1 MSDPQ
6 NPPQAPYPGGQ
17 GGQAGGYGPAPQQPY
32 AQAGAAQSAQ
42 GQAYPGQGQPY
53 PGQQQAQGPY
63 GAAPQQ
69 PQRAQTPV
77 GHQMQT
83 LFSPA
88 GLTTLCLELA
98 VVFGVG
104 LAASLIGY
112 ISLASIVSGGSF
124 MLIPVGIGAFTG
136 AGWSVSTTFLGA
148 SYGMMTI
155 AVPWTVI
162 VVEAIALRFVLNKR
176 VWEDGTIRES
186 VPTGVRSFVE
196 GLLVALVM
204 TLLTAFFSAG
214 DGSSGLRATSFFTF
228 LVVLLVVG
236 LSSFT
241 ARQKAA
247 QVSILPKALAPMLVE
262 VRAAARVFLPVF
274 GALTL
279 VLILII
285 AISNQWFAM
294 VPLLLLLLPNLVIAV
309 IGLAF
314 FGGFALSG
322 SIGGFGVGGAAMAW
336 DIGSGWGS
344 LIILIGLLAI
354 VAASLSVGV
363 QRQRTSAP
371 VWSRTWQLPVAVLVI
386 MLAGLLVFNINATG
400 TAGGATGMAGWSPL
414 VIALA
419 AGVVSVLAEITP
431 KQFGTSS
438 PGLLSLC
445 AGRQAAAAWLASP
458 EAYVAPAANQYA
470 QPGQQQYGQPGQYPQ
485 GGQPQQ
491 YAQPGQQQYGQ
502 PGQYPQ
508 QGQYPQ
514 GGQPQQYAQPG
525 QYAQQD
531 QAPQGGQPQQYAQP
545 GQYAQQDQ
553 APQGGQQY
561 GQPGQ
566 YPQGG
571 QQQYPQQGQ
580 YPAGGQ
586 PGQYPQ
592 GGQPQQYAQPGQY
605 PQGGGAS
612 RVGSQLEGSSADV
625 APTADI
631 AQVGMPPESQVP
643 PTAPTPEV
651 PQQQYYQA
659 SQGYGADPAQAQMP
673 PAPGSGENTDGQQR

>member
-32 AQAGAAQSAQ
+32 AQAGAVQSAQ

-186 VPTGVRSFVE
+186 VPTGVRSLVE

-274 GALTL
+274 GAVTL
-279 VLILII
+279 VVILII
-285 AISNQWFAM
+285 AISNQWFVM

-344 LIILIGLLAI
+344 LIILIGLLTI

-386 MLAGLLVFNINATG
+386 MLAGLLLFNINATG

-508 QGQYPQ
+508 QGQY
-514 GGQPQQYAQPG
+514 
-525 QYAQQD
+525 
-531 QAPQGGQPQQYAQP
+531 PQGGQPQQYAQP

>member
-148 SYGMMTI
+148 SYGTMTI
-155 AVPWTVI
+155 VVPWTVI

-186 VPTGVRSFVE
+186 VPTGVRSLVE

-274 GALTL
+274 GAVTL
-279 VLILII
+279 VVILII

-344 LIILIGLLAI
+344 LIILIGLLTI

-386 MLAGLLVFNINATG
+386 MLAGLLLFNINATG

-531 QAPQGGQPQQYAQP
+531 QAPQGGQ
-545 GQYAQQDQ
+545 
-553 APQGGQQY
+553 QY

-659 SQGYGADPAQAQMP
+659 SQGYGVDPAQAQMP

>member
-214 DGSSGLRATSFFTF
+214 DGSTGLRATSFFTF

-344 LIILIGLLAI
+344 LIILIGLLTI

-386 MLAGLLVFNINATG
+386 MLAGLLLFNINATG

-508 QGQYPQ
+508 QGQY
-514 GGQPQQYAQPG
+514 
-525 QYAQQD
+525 
-531 QAPQGGQPQQYAQP
+531 PQGGQPQQYAQP

>member
-214 DGSSGLRATSFFTF
+214 DGSTGLRATSFFTF

-294 VPLLLLLLPNLVIAV
+294 VPLLLLLFPNLVIAV

-344 LIILIGLLAI
+344 LIILIGLLTI

-386 MLAGLLVFNINATG
+386 MLAGLLLFNINATG

-508 QGQYPQ
+508 QGQS
-514 GGQPQQYAQPG
+514 
-525 QYAQQD
+525 
-531 QAPQGGQPQQYAQP
+531 PQGGQPQQYAQP

>member
-186 VPTGVRSFVE
+186 VPTGVRSLVE

-247 QVSILPKALAPMLVE
+247 QVSIVPKALAPMLVE

-279 VLILII
+279 VVILIN
-285 AISNQWFAM
+285 AISSQRFAM

-322 SIGGFGVGGAAMAW
+322 SVGGFGAGGAAMAW

-344 LIILIGLLAI
+344 LIILIGLLTI

-386 MLAGLLVFNINATG
+386 MLAGLLLFNINATG

-508 QGQYPQ
+508 QGQY
-514 GGQPQQYAQPG
+514 
-525 QYAQQD
+525 
-531 QAPQGGQPQQYAQP
+531 PQGGQPQQYAQP

>member
-531 QAPQGGQPQQYAQP
+531 QAPQGGQ
-545 GQYAQQDQ
+545 
-553 APQGGQQY
+553 QY

>member
-124 MLIPVGIGAFTG
+124 MLIPVGIGGFTG

-186 VPTGVRSFVE
+186 VPTGVRSLVE

-214 DGSSGLRATSFFTF
+214 DGSGGLRATSFFTF

-274 GALTL
+274 GAVTL
-279 VLILII
+279 VVILIN
-285 AISNQWFAM
+285 AISSQRFAM

-322 SIGGFGVGGAAMAW
+322 SVGGFGAGGAAMAW

-344 LIILIGLLAI
+344 LIILIGLLTI

-386 MLAGLLVFNINATG
+386 MLAGLLLFNINATG
-400 TAGGATGMAGWSPL
+400 NAGGATGMAGWSPL

-491 YAQPGQQQYGQ
+491 YGQPGQQQYGQ

-508 QGQYPQ
+508 QGQY
-514 GGQPQQYAQPG
+514 
-525 QYAQQD
+525 
-531 QAPQGGQPQQYAQP
+531 PQGGQPQQYAQP

-586 PGQYPQ
+586 PAQYPQ

>member
-148 SYGMMTI
+148 SYGTMTI
-155 AVPWTVI
+155 VVPWTVI
-162 VVEAIALRFVLNKR
+162 VVEAVALRFVLNKR

-186 VPTGVRSFVE
+186 VPTGVRSLVE

-247 QVSILPKALAPMLVE
+247 QVSIVPKALAPMLVE

-274 GALTL
+274 GAVTL
-279 VLILII
+279 VVILII

-344 LIILIGLLAI
+344 LIILIGLLTI

-386 MLAGLLVFNINATG
+386 MLAGLLLFNINATG

-531 QAPQGGQPQQYAQP
+531 QAPQGGQ
-545 GQYAQQDQ
+545 
-553 APQGGQQY
+553 QY

-659 SQGYGADPAQAQMP
+659 SQGYGVDPAQAQMP

>member
-148 SYGMMTI
+148 SYGTMTI

-162 VVEAIALRFVLNKR
+162 VVEAIALRVVLNKR

-186 VPTGVRSFVE
+186 VPTGVRSLVE

-204 TLLTAFFSAG
+204 TLLTAFFSTG

-279 VLILII
+279 VVILII

-294 VPLLLLLLPNLVIAV
+294 VPLLLLLFPNLVIAV

-386 MLAGLLVFNINATG
+386 MLAGLLLFNINATG

-419 AGVVSVLAEITP
+419 AGVVSVLAEVTP

-438 PGLLSLC
+438 PGLLNLC

-458 EAYVAPAANQYA
+458 EVYVAPAANQYA
-470 QPGQQQYGQPGQYPQ
+470 QQGQQQYGQPGQYPQ

-491 YAQPGQQQYGQ
+491 YAQQGQQQYGQ

-508 QGQYPQ
+508 QGQY
-514 GGQPQQYAQPG
+514 
-525 QYAQQD
+525 
-531 QAPQGGQPQQYAQP
+531 PQGGQPQQYAQP

>member
-214 DGSSGLRATSFFTF
+214 DGSTGLRATSFFTF

-294 VPLLLLLLPNLVIAV
+294 VPLLLLLFPNLVIAV

-344 LIILIGLLAI
+344 LIILIGLLTI

-386 MLAGLLVFNINATG
+386 MLAGLLLFNINATG

-531 QAPQGGQPQQYAQP
+531 QAPQGGQ
-545 GQYAQQDQ
+545 
-553 APQGGQQY
+553 QY

-625 APTADI
+625 APTANI

>member
-148 SYGMMTI
+148 SYGTMTI

-186 VPTGVRSFVE
+186 VPTGVRSLVE

-204 TLLTAFFSAG
+204 TLLTAFFSTG

-274 GALTL
+274 GAVTL
-279 VLILII
+279 VVILII
-285 AISNQWFAM
+285 AISNQWFVM

-344 LIILIGLLAI
+344 LIILIGLLTI

-386 MLAGLLVFNINATG
+386 MLAGLLLFNINATG

-508 QGQYPQ
+508 QGQY
-514 GGQPQQYAQPG
+514 
-525 QYAQQD
+525 
-531 QAPQGGQPQQYAQP
+531 PQGGQPQQYAQP

>member
-124 MLIPVGIGAFTG
+124 MLIPVGIGIFTG
-136 AGWSVSTTFLGA
+136 AGATMSTSGFGISLG
-148 SYGMMTI
+148 MTI
-155 AVPWTVI
+155 IAFPWTVI
-162 VVEAIALRFVLNKR
+162 IVEAILLRLLLNKR

-186 VPTGVRSFVE
+186 VPTAVRSLVE
-196 GLLVALVM
+196 GVLVALVT
-204 TLLTAFFSAG
+204 TLLTAFFTVGS
-214 DGSSGLRATSFFTF
+214 GSSGLRANSFFTF

-247 QVSILPKALAPMLVE
+247 QVSVVPRALAPMLTE

-274 GALTL
+274 GALTA
-279 VLILII
+279 VVFVII
-285 AISNQWFAM
+285 AISNQQFSM
-294 VPLLLLLLPNLVIAV
+294 LPLMLLLLPNFAIAI

-314 FGGFALSG
+314 FGGLSI
-322 SIGGFGVGGAAMAW
+322 SGGALGMRAGASAMAW
-336 DIGSGWGS
+336 DLASGWGS
-344 LIILIGLLAI
+344 LIILIGLVAI

-363 QRQRTSAP
+363 RRQRTSAP

-386 MLAGLLVFNINATG
+386 MVVGLLLFNINTLGSASSSV
-400 TAGGATGMAGWSPL
+400 GMGMSAWSPF

-419 AGVVSVLAEITP
+419 AGIVSVLAEVTP
-431 KQFGTSS
+431 KQFGTNS
-438 PGLLSLC
+438 PGLLNLC
-445 AGRQAAAAWLASP
+445 AGRQAAATWLASS
-458 EAYVAPAANQYA
+458 EVYVAPAANKYA
-470 QPGQQQYGQPGQYPQ
+470 QQGQQQYPQQQGQFPQ

-508 QGQYPQ
+508 Q
-514 GGQPQQYAQPG
+514 
-525 QYAQQD
+525 
-531 QAPQGGQPQQYAQP
+531 
-545 GQYAQQDQ
+545 
-553 APQGGQQY
+553 
-561 GQPGQ
+561 
-566 YPQGG
+566 
-571 QQQYPQQGQ
+571 
-580 YPAGGQ
+580 
-586 PGQYPQ
+586 GQYPQ

-659 SQGYGADPAQAQMP
+659 SQGYGVDPAQAQMP

>member
-124 MLIPVGIGAFTG
+124 MLIPVGIGGFTG

-186 VPTGVRSFVE
+186 VPTGVRSLVE

-279 VLILII
+279 VVILII
-285 AISNQWFAM
+285 AISNQRFAM

-344 LIILIGLLAI
+344 LIILIGLLTI

-386 MLAGLLVFNINATG
+386 MLAGLLLFNINATG
-400 TAGGATGMAGWSPL
+400 NAGGATGMAGWSPL

-531 QAPQGGQPQQYAQP
+531 QAPQGGQ
-545 GQYAQQDQ
+545 
-553 APQGGQQY
+553 QY

-571 QQQYPQQGQ
+571 QPQQYAQPGQQQYGQPGQYPQQ
-580 YPAGGQ
+580 
-586 PGQYPQ
+586 GQYPQ

>member
-124 MLIPVGIGAFTG
+124 MLIPVGIGGFTG

-186 VPTGVRSFVE
+186 VPTGVRSLVE

-279 VLILII
+279 VVILII
-285 AISNQWFAM
+285 AISNQRFAM

-344 LIILIGLLAI
+344 LIILIGLLTI

-386 MLAGLLVFNINATG
+386 MLAGLLLFNINATG

-531 QAPQGGQPQQYAQP
+531 QAL
-545 GQYAQQDQ
+545 
-553 APQGGQQY
+553 QGGQQY

-571 QQQYPQQGQ
+571 QQY
-580 YPAGGQ
+580 GQ

-631 AQVGMPPESQVP
+631 AQVGLPPESQVP

>member
-124 MLIPVGIGAFTG
+124 MLIPVGIGGFTG

-186 VPTGVRSFVE
+186 VPTGVRSLVE

-279 VLILII
+279 VVILII
-285 AISNQWFAM
+285 AISNQRFAM

-386 MLAGLLVFNINATG
+386 MLAGLLLFNINATG

-419 AGVVSVLAEITP
+419 AGVVSVLAEVTP

-514 GGQPQQYAQPG
+514 GGQPQP
-525 QYAQQD
+525 
-531 QAPQGGQPQQYAQP
+531 YAQP

-561 GQPGQ
+561 PQQGQ

-659 SQGYGADPAQAQMP
+659 SQGYGVDPAQAQMP

>member
-148 SYGMMTI
+148 SYGMMAI

-186 VPTGVRSFVE
+186 VPTGVRSLVE

-214 DGSSGLRATSFFTF
+214 DGSDGLRATSFFTF

-247 QVSILPKALAPMLVE
+247 QVSIVPKALAPMLVE

-279 VLILII
+279 VVILII
-285 AISNQWFAM
+285 AISSQRFAM

-322 SIGGFGVGGAAMAW
+322 SVGGFGAGGAAMAW

-344 LIILIGLLAI
+344 LIILVGVLTI

-386 MLAGLLVFNINATG
+386 MLAGLLLFNINATG
-400 TAGGATGMAGWSPL
+400 TAGGPTGMAGWSPL

-419 AGVVSVLAEITP
+419 AGVVSVLAEVTP

-445 AGRQAAAAWLASP
+445 AGRQAA
-458 EAYVAPAANQYA
+458 
-470 QPGQQQYGQPGQYPQ
+470 GQYPQ

-531 QAPQGGQPQQYAQP
+531 QV
-545 GQYAQQDQ
+545 
-553 APQGGQQY
+553 PQGGQQY

-571 QQQYPQQGQ
+571 RQQYPQQGQ

>member
-32 AQAGAAQSAQ
+32 AQASAAQSAQ

-148 SYGMMTI
+148 SYGTMTI
-155 AVPWTVI
+155 VVPWTVI

-186 VPTGVRSFVE
+186 VPTGVRSLVE

-274 GALTL
+274 GAVTL
-279 VLILII
+279 VVILII

-344 LIILIGLLAI
+344 LIILIGLLTI

-386 MLAGLLVFNINATG
+386 MLAGLLLFNINATG

-508 QGQYPQ
+508 QGQDPQ
-514 GGQPQQYAQPG
+514 GGQQYG
-525 QYAQQD
+525 D
-531 QAPQGGQPQQYAQP
+531 AQP

-659 SQGYGADPAQAQMP
+659 SQGYGVDPAQAQMP

>member
-124 MLIPVGIGAFTG
+124 MLIPVGIGGFTG

-186 VPTGVRSFVE
+186 VPTGVRSLVE

-279 VLILII
+279 VVILII
-285 AISNQWFAM
+285 AISNQRFAM

-344 LIILIGLLAI
+344 LIILIGLLTI

-386 MLAGLLVFNINATG
+386 MLAGLLLFNINATG

-485 GGQPQQ
+485 QGQYPQGGQPQQ

-508 QGQYPQ
+508 QGQY
-514 GGQPQQYAQPG
+514 
-525 QYAQQD
+525 
-531 QAPQGGQPQQYAQP
+531 PQGGQPQQYAQP

-605 PQGGGAS
+605 PQGSGAS

-673 PAPGSGENTDGQQR
+673 PAPGSGENMDGQQR

>member
-186 VPTGVRSFVE
+186 VPTGVRSLVE

-279 VLILII
+279 VVILII

-294 VPLLLLLLPNLVIAV
+294 VPLLLLLFPNLVIAV

-344 LIILIGLLAI
+344 LIILIGLLTI
-354 VAASLSVGV
+354 VAVSLSVGV

-386 MLAGLLVFNINATG
+386 MLAGLLLFNINATG

-508 QGQYPQ
+508 QGQY
-514 GGQPQQYAQPG
+514 
-525 QYAQQD
+525 
-531 QAPQGGQPQQYAQP
+531 PQGGQPQQYAQP

>member
-186 VPTGVRSFVE
+186 VPTGVRSLVE

-279 VLILII
+279 VIILII

-294 VPLLLLLLPNLVIAV
+294 VPLLLLLFPNLVIAV

-344 LIILIGLLAI
+344 LIILIGLLTI

-386 MLAGLLVFNINATG
+386 MLAGLLLFNINATG
-400 TAGGATGMAGWSPL
+400 NAGGATGMAGWSPL

-485 GGQPQQ
+485 
-491 YAQPGQQQYGQ
+491 
-502 PGQYPQ
+502 
-508 QGQYPQ
+508 QGQY
-514 GGQPQQYAQPG
+514 
-525 QYAQQD
+525 
-531 QAPQGGQPQQYAQP
+531 PQGGQPQQYAQP

-659 SQGYGADPAQAQMP
+659 SQGYGVDPAQAQMP

>member
-148 SYGMMTI
+148 SYGMMAI

-162 VVEAIALRFVLNKR
+162 VVEAVALRFVLNKR

-186 VPTGVRSFVE
+186 VPTGVRSLVE

-214 DGSSGLRATSFFTF
+214 DGSGGLRATSFFTF

-279 VLILII
+279 VVILIN
-285 AISNQWFAM
+285 AISSQRFAM

-322 SIGGFGVGGAAMAW
+322 SVGGFGAGGAAMAW
-336 DIGSGWGS
+336 DIGNGWGS
-344 LIILIGLLAI
+344 LIILVGVLTI

-386 MLAGLLVFNINATG
+386 MLAGLLLFNINATG

-419 AGVVSVLAEITP
+419 AGVVSVLAEVTP

-470 QPGQQQYGQPGQYPQ
+470 QPGQQQYGQPGQ
-485 GGQPQQ
+485 
-491 YAQPGQQQYGQ
+491 QQYGQ

-525 QYAQQD
+525 QY
-531 QAPQGGQPQQYAQP
+531 P
-545 GQYAQQDQ
+545 QQDQ

-673 PAPGSGENTDGQQR
+673 SAPGSGENTDGQQR

>member
-214 DGSSGLRATSFFTF
+214 DGSTGLRATSFFTF

-294 VPLLLLLLPNLVIAV
+294 VPLLLLLFPNLVIAV

-344 LIILIGLLAI
+344 LIILIGLLTI

-386 MLAGLLVFNINATG
+386 MLAGLLLFNINATG

-508 QGQYPQ
+508 QGQY
-514 GGQPQQYAQPG
+514 
-525 QYAQQD
+525 
-531 QAPQGGQPQQYAQP
+531 PQGGQPQQYAQP

>member
-214 DGSSGLRATSFFTF
+214 DGSTGLRATSFFTF

-294 VPLLLLLLPNLVIAV
+294 VPLLLLLFPNLVIAV

-344 LIILIGLLAI
+344 LIILIGLLTI

-386 MLAGLLVFNINATG
+386 MLAGLLLFNINATG

-508 QGQYPQ
+508 QGQYPP
-514 GGQPQQYAQPG
+514 GGQPQQDAPPV
-525 QYAQQD
+525 QYAPLD
-531 QAPQGGQPQQYAQP
+531 NAPQA
-545 GQYAQQDQ
+545 
-553 APQGGQQY
+553 GQQY

>member
-88 GLTTLCLELA
+88 GLTTLALELA
-98 VVFGVG
+98 VVVGVG
-104 LAASLIGY
+104 LAASLIAY
-112 ISLASIVSGGSF
+112 ISLAGILTGASF
-124 MLIPVGIGAFTG
+124 MLIPVGIGIFTG
-136 AGWSVSTTFLGA
+136 AGATMSTSGFGISLG
-148 SYGMMTI
+148 MTI
-155 AVPWTVI
+155 IAFPWTVI
-162 VVEAIALRFVLNKR
+162 VVEAILLRLLLNKR

-186 VPTGVRSFVE
+186 VPTALRSLVE
-196 GLLVALVM
+196 GVLVALVT
-204 TLLTAFFSAG
+204 TLLTAFFTVGS
-214 DGSSGLRATSFFTF
+214 GSSGLRANSFFTF

-247 QVSILPKALAPMLVE
+247 QVSVVPRALAPMLTE

-274 GALTL
+274 GALTA
-279 VLILII
+279 VVFVII
-285 AISNQWFAM
+285 AISNQQFSM
-294 VPLLLLLLPNLVIAV
+294 LPLMLLLLPNFAIAI

-314 FGGFALSG
+314 FGGLSI
-322 SIGGFGVGGAAMAW
+322 SGGALGMRAGASAMAW
-336 DIGSGWGS
+336 DLASGWGS
-344 LIILIGLLAI
+344 LIILIGLVAI

-363 QRQRTSAP
+363 RRQRTSAP

-386 MLAGLLVFNINATG
+386 MVVGLLLFNINTLGSASSSV
-400 TAGGATGMAGWSPL
+400 GMGMSAWSPF

-419 AGVVSVLAEITP
+419 AGIVSVLAEVTP
-431 KQFGTSS
+431 KQFGTNS
-438 PGLLSLC
+438 PGLLNLC
-445 AGRQAAAAWLASP
+445 AGRQAAATWLASS
-458 EAYVAPAANQYA
+458 EVYVAPAANKYA
-470 QPGQQQYGQPGQYPQ
+470 QQGQQQYPQQQGQFPQ

-531 QAPQGGQPQQYAQP
+531 QAPQGGQ
-545 GQYAQQDQ
+545 
-553 APQGGQQY
+553 QY

-586 PGQYPQ
+586 PAQYPQ

>member
-186 VPTGVRSFVE
+186 VPTGVRSLVE

-204 TLLTAFFSAG
+204 TLLTAFFSTG

-274 GALTL
+274 GAVTL
-279 VLILII
+279 VVILII

-294 VPLLLLLLPNLVIAV
+294 VPLLLLLFPNLVIAV

-344 LIILIGLLAI
+344 LIILIGLLTI

-371 VWSRTWQLPVAVLVI
+371 VWSRRWQLPVAVLVI
-386 MLAGLLVFNINATG
+386 MLAGLLLFNINATG

-470 QPGQQQYGQPGQYPQ
+470 QPGQYPQ

-508 QGQYPQ
+508 QGQY
-514 GGQPQQYAQPG
+514 
-525 QYAQQD
+525 
-531 QAPQGGQPQQYAQP
+531 PQGGQPQQYAQP

-659 SQGYGADPAQAQMP
+659 SQGYGVDPAQAQMP

>member
-274 GALTL
+274 GAVTL
-279 VLILII
+279 VVILII

-294 VPLLLLLLPNLVIAV
+294 VPLLLLLFPNLVIAV

-344 LIILIGLLAI
+344 LIILIGLLTI

-386 MLAGLLVFNINATG
+386 MLAGLLLFNINATG

-531 QAPQGGQPQQYAQP
+531 QAPQGGQ
-545 GQYAQQDQ
+545 
-553 APQGGQQY
+553 QY

-659 SQGYGADPAQAQMP
+659 SQGYGVDPAQAQMP

>member
-112 ISLASIVSGGSF
+112 ISLAGILTGASF
-124 MLIPVGIGAFTG
+124 MLIPVGIGIFTG
-136 AGWSVSTTFLGA
+136 AGATMSTSGFGISLG
-148 SYGMMTI
+148 MTI
-155 AVPWTVI
+155 IAFPWTVI
-162 VVEAIALRFVLNKR
+162 IVEAILLRLLLNKR

-186 VPTGVRSFVE
+186 VPTAVRSLVE
-196 GLLVALVM
+196 GVLVALVT
-204 TLLTAFFSAG
+204 TLLTAFFTVGS
-214 DGSSGLRATSFFTF
+214 GSSGLRANSFFTF

-247 QVSILPKALAPMLVE
+247 QVSVVPRALAPMLTE

-274 GALTL
+274 GALTA
-279 VLILII
+279 VVFVII
-285 AISNQWFAM
+285 AISNQQFSM
-294 VPLLLLLLPNLVIAV
+294 LPLMLLLLPNFAIAI

-314 FGGFALSG
+314 FGGLSI
-322 SIGGFGVGGAAMAW
+322 SGGALGMRAGASAMAW
-336 DIGSGWGS
+336 DLASGWGS
-344 LIILIGLLAI
+344 LIILIGLVAI

-363 QRQRTSAP
+363 RRQRTSAP

-386 MLAGLLVFNINATG
+386 MVVGLLLFNINTLGSASSSV
-400 TAGGATGMAGWSPL
+400 GMGMSAWSPF

-419 AGVVSVLAEITP
+419 AGIVSVLAEVTP
-431 KQFGTSS
+431 KQFGTNS
-438 PGLLSLC
+438 PGLLNLC
-445 AGRQAAAAWLASP
+445 AGRQAAATWLASS
-458 EAYVAPAANQYA
+458 EVYVAPAANKYA
-470 QPGQQQYGQPGQYPQ
+470 QQGQQQYPQQQGQFPQGGQPQQYGQPGQYP
-485 GGQPQQ
+485 
-491 YAQPGQQQYGQ
+491 
-502 PGQYPQ
+502 
-508 QGQYPQ
+508 
-514 GGQPQQYAQPG
+514 
-525 QYAQQD
+525 
-531 QAPQGGQPQQYAQP
+531 
-545 GQYAQQDQ
+545 
-553 APQGGQQY
+553 
-561 GQPGQ
+561 
-566 YPQGG
+566 
-571 QQQYPQQGQ
+571 
-580 YPAGGQ
+580 AGGQ
-586 PGQYPQ
+586 PAQYPQ

>member
-88 GLTTLCLELA
+88 GLTTLCLERA

-148 SYGMMTI
+148 SYGTMTI

-162 VVEAIALRFVLNKR
+162 VVEAIALRVVLNKR

-186 VPTGVRSFVE
+186 VPTGVRSLVE

-204 TLLTAFFSAG
+204 TLLTAFFSTG

-279 VLILII
+279 VVILII

-294 VPLLLLLLPNLVIAV
+294 VPLLLLLFPNLVIAV

-386 MLAGLLVFNINATG
+386 MLAGLLLFNINATG

-419 AGVVSVLAEITP
+419 AGVVSVLAEVTP

-438 PGLLSLC
+438 PGLLNLC

-458 EAYVAPAANQYA
+458 EVYVAPAANQYA
-470 QPGQQQYGQPGQYPQ
+470 QQGQQQYGQPGQYPQ

-491 YAQPGQQQYGQ
+491 YAQQGQQQYGQ

-508 QGQYPQ
+508 QGQY
-514 GGQPQQYAQPG
+514 
-525 QYAQQD
+525 
-531 QAPQGGQPQQYAQP
+531 PQGGQPQQYAQP

>member
-148 SYGMMTI
+148 SYGMMAI

-162 VVEAIALRFVLNKR
+162 VVEAVALRFVLNKR

-186 VPTGVRSFVE
+186 VPTGVRSLVE

-214 DGSSGLRATSFFTF
+214 DGSDGLRATSFFTF

-279 VLILII
+279 VVILII
-285 AISNQWFAM
+285 AISSQRFAM

-322 SIGGFGVGGAAMAW
+322 SVGGFGVGGAAMAW

-344 LIILIGLLAI
+344 LIILVGLLTI

-386 MLAGLLVFNINATG
+386 MLAGLLLFNINATG
-400 TAGGATGMAGWSPL
+400 TAGGPTGMAGWSPL

-419 AGVVSVLAEITP
+419 AGVVSVLAEVTP

-458 EAYVAPAANQYA
+458 EVYVAPAANQYA
-470 QPGQQQYGQPGQYPQ
+470 QQGQQQYGQPGQYPQ

-508 QGQYPQ
+508 QGQY
-514 GGQPQQYAQPG
+514 
-525 QYAQQD
+525 
-531 QAPQGGQPQQYAQP
+531 PQGGQPQQYAQP

>member
-186 VPTGVRSFVE
+186 VPTGVRSLVE

-274 GALTL
+274 GAVTL
-279 VLILII
+279 VVILII
-285 AISNQWFAM
+285 AISNQWFVM

-344 LIILIGLLAI
+344 LIILIGLLTI

-386 MLAGLLVFNINATG
+386 MLAGLLLFNINATG

-508 QGQYPQ
+508 QGQY
-514 GGQPQQYAQPG
+514 
-525 QYAQQD
+525 
-531 QAPQGGQPQQYAQP
+531 PQGGQPQQYAQP

>member
-186 VPTGVRSFVE
+186 VPTGVRSLVE

-279 VLILII
+279 VIILII

-294 VPLLLLLLPNLVIAV
+294 VPLLLLLFPNLVIAV

-344 LIILIGLLAI
+344 LIILIGLLTI

-386 MLAGLLVFNINATG
+386 MLAGLLLFNINATG
-400 TAGGATGMAGWSPL
+400 NAGGATGMAGWSPL

-508 QGQYPQ
+508 QGQY
-514 GGQPQQYAQPG
+514 
-525 QYAQQD
+525 
-531 QAPQGGQPQQYAQP
+531 PQGGQPQQYAQP

>member
-186 VPTGVRSFVE
+186 VPTGVRSLVE

-279 VLILII
+279 VVILII
-285 AISNQWFAM
+285 AISNQRFAM

-344 LIILIGLLAI
+344 LIILVGVLTI

-386 MLAGLLVFNINATG
+386 MLAGLLLFNINATG
-400 TAGGATGMAGWSPL
+400 NAGGATGMAGWSPL

-458 EAYVAPAANQYA
+458 EVYVAPAANQYA
-470 QPGQQQYGQPGQYPQ
+470 QQGQQQYGQPGQYPQ

-531 QAPQGGQPQQYAQP
+531 QAPQGGQ
-545 GQYAQQDQ
+545 
-553 APQGGQQY
+553 QY

-586 PGQYPQ
+586 PAQYPQ

>member
-124 MLIPVGIGAFTG
+124 MLIPVGIGGFTG

-186 VPTGVRSFVE
+186 VPTGVRSLVE

-214 DGSSGLRATSFFTF
+214 DGSDGLRATSFFTF

-247 QVSILPKALAPMLVE
+247 QVSIVPKALAPMLVE

-279 VLILII
+279 VVILII
-285 AISNQWFAM
+285 AISSQRFAM

-322 SIGGFGVGGAAMAW
+322 SVGGFGVGGAAMAW

-344 LIILIGLLAI
+344 LIILVGVLTI

-386 MLAGLLVFNINATG
+386 MLAGLLLFNINATG

-419 AGVVSVLAEITP
+419 AGVVSVLAEVTP

-508 QGQYPQ
+508 QGQY
-514 GGQPQQYAQPG
+514 
-525 QYAQQD
+525 
-531 QAPQGGQPQQYAQP
+531 PQGGQPQQYAQP

-659 SQGYGADPAQAQMP
+659 SQGYGVDPAQAQMP

>member
-124 MLIPVGIGAFTG
+124 MLIPVGIGGFTG

-186 VPTGVRSFVE
+186 VPTGVRSLVE

-247 QVSILPKALAPMLVE
+247 QVSIVPKALAPMLVE

-279 VLILII
+279 VVILIN
-285 AISNQWFAM
+285 AISSQRFAM

-322 SIGGFGVGGAAMAW
+322 SVGGFGAGGAAMAW

-344 LIILIGLLAI
+344 LIILIGLLTI

-386 MLAGLLVFNINATG
+386 MLAGLLLFNINATG

-508 QGQYPQ
+508 QGQY
-514 GGQPQQYAQPG
+514 
-525 QYAQQD
+525 
-531 QAPQGGQPQQYAQP
+531 PQGGQPQQYAQP

>member
-148 SYGMMTI
+148 SYGMMAI

-186 VPTGVRSFVE
+186 VPTGVRSLVE

-214 DGSSGLRATSFFTF
+214 DGSGGLRATSFFTF

-274 GALTL
+274 GAVTL
-279 VLILII
+279 VVILIN
-285 AISNQWFAM
+285 AISSQRFAM

-322 SIGGFGVGGAAMAW
+322 SIGGFGAGGAAMAW

-344 LIILIGLLAI
+344 LIILIGLLTI

-386 MLAGLLVFNINATG
+386 MLAGLLLFNINATG

-491 YAQPGQQQYGQ
+491 YGQPGQQQYGQ

-508 QGQYPQ
+508 QGQY
-514 GGQPQQYAQPG
+514 
-525 QYAQQD
+525 
-531 QAPQGGQPQQYAQP
+531 PQGGQPQQYAQP

-586 PGQYPQ
+586 QGQYPQ

>member
-1 MSDPQ
+1 M
-6 NPPQAPYPGGQ
+6 
-17 GGQAGGYGPAPQQPY
+17 
-32 AQAGAAQSAQ
+32 
-42 GQAYPGQGQPY
+42 
-53 PGQQQAQGPY
+53 
-63 GAAPQQ
+63 
-69 PQRAQTPV
+69 
-77 GHQMQT
+77 
-83 LFSPA
+83 
-88 GLTTLCLELA
+88 
-98 VVFGVG
+98 
-104 LAASLIGY
+104 
-112 ISLASIVSGGSF
+112 
-124 MLIPVGIGAFTG
+124 
-136 AGWSVSTTFLGA
+136 
-148 SYGMMTI
+148 
-155 AVPWTVI
+155 
-162 VVEAIALRFVLNKR
+162 LNKR

-214 DGSSGLRATSFFTF
+214 DGSTGLRATSFFTF

-294 VPLLLLLLPNLVIAV
+294 VPLLLLLFPNLVIAV

-344 LIILIGLLAI
+344 LIILIGLLTI

-386 MLAGLLVFNINATG
+386 MLAGLLLFNINATG

-508 QGQYPQ
+508 QGQY
-514 GGQPQQYAQPG
+514 
-525 QYAQQD
+525 
-531 QAPQGGQPQQYAQP
+531 PQGGQPQQYAQP

>member
-148 SYGMMTI
+148 SYGTMTI

-186 VPTGVRSFVE
+186 VPTGVRSLVE

-204 TLLTAFFSAG
+204 TLLTAFFSTG

-279 VLILII
+279 VVILII

-294 VPLLLLLLPNLVIAV
+294 VPLLLLLFPNLVIAV

-386 MLAGLLVFNINATG
+386 MLAGLLLFNINATG

-419 AGVVSVLAEITP
+419 AGVVSVLAEVTP

-438 PGLLSLC
+438 PGLLNLC

-458 EAYVAPAANQYA
+458 EVYVAPAANQYA
-470 QPGQQQYGQPGQYPQ
+470 QQGQQQYGQPGQYPQ

-491 YAQPGQQQYGQ
+491 YAQQGQQQYGQ

-508 QGQYPQ
+508 QGQY
-514 GGQPQQYAQPG
+514 
-525 QYAQQD
+525 
-531 QAPQGGQPQQYAQP
+531 PQGGQPQQYAQP